1 MSELIVFIYENETGA
16 KTLEGKLV
24 EAQANQDLS
33 VSDAALI
40 LRQLDGRPVLSHAAN
55 LVGRGSMGGIF

>member
-16 KTLEGKLV
+16 KTLEAQLV
-24 EAQANQDLS
+24 EAQANQILT

-40 LRQLDGRPVLSHAAN
+40 LRRGDGRPVLSHAN
-55 LVGRGSMGGIF
+55 DLVGRGSMGGIF